1 MKNIHGPF
9 YLDILAKGIYIYV
22 YIYIGVCV
30 CVCVYTGVHT
40 DVHTA
45 PGLVIM
51 TVLAPHV
58 ATTACLK
65 SSNFTCTSTMNKT
78 GG

>member
-1 MKNIHGPF
+1 MQVG
-9 YLDILAKGIYIYV
+9 V
-22 YIYIGVCV
+22 YILVCRHH
-30 CVCVYTGVHT
+30 TGVHMHA
-40 DVHTA
+40 HTA

-78 GG
+78 GEGGGGIHGVTEGVLTSDMVQ